1 MEIRYITP
9 FSTERNKLGYPNIG
23 GQYNKCIA
31 ELPDDCY
38 IVLRDGDTMFLTND
52 WGEHIKAIIEENK
65 DFDLITCT
73 TNRVGLKHH
82 CCGEHFYNSP
92 DITEHIMHAHK
103 LKESFGNNV
112 YSGSKNYPITVAPG
126 YFMLFHKSLW
136 TKVGGF
142 PEFDITFDRVF
153 SDKVLKSGGKIGI
166 ATGLYIFH
174 NYRMLSENPQSD
186 IKHLRKSDKKC
197 SIRNLGT

>member
-1 MEIRYITP
+1 MDQTQIRFITP
-9 FSTERNKLGYPNIG
+9 FSFERNKLGYPNIG
-23 GQYNKCIA
+23 KSYNQAIK

-38 IVLRDGDTMFLTND
+38 VVLRDQDTMFLTPD
-52 WGEHIKAIIEENK
+52 ASDLIKRIIEHNTE
-65 DFDLITCT
+65 FDLITCM
-73 TNRVGLKHH
+73 TNRVGLKTHT
-82 CCGEHFYNSP
+82 CGDFLFNCK
-92 DITEHIMHAHK
+92 DISEHIYHA
-103 LKESFGNNV
+103 LTRLIGFGSEV
-112 YSGSKNYPITVAPG
+112 RPVDIAPG

-186 IKHLRKSDKKC
+186 IKHLRKRIKD
-197 SIRNLGT
+197 